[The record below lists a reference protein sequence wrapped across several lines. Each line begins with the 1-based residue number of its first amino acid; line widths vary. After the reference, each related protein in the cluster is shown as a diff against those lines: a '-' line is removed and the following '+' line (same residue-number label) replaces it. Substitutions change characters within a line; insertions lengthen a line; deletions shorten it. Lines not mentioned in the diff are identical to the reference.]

1 MPLNDDQL
9 KTLQQDIHM
18 IKNMMA
24 EVIIYMKG
32 AEAEIPEKMRR
43 FMNYFHDVRDIRF
56 MHEETGQ
63 PAPAWIDREIE
74 RLYDRYRQLLEVQN
88 QEDGTFA
95 NVRREMAADP
105 LNRYDHTR
113 LLTNGVRDETGKS

>member
-63 PAPAWIDREIE
+63 PAPA
-74 RLYDRYRQLLEVQN
+74 
-88 QEDGTFA
+88 
-95 NVRREMAADP
+95 
-105 LNRYDHTR
+105 
-113 LLTNGVRDETGKS
+113 